1 MNWRVGAVSD
11 FQVSPGNQDYAQFSP
26 DGEWVAFISD
36 EMGRMANLWVS
47 RFDSP
52 EATKRPVTE
61 DGVAQTFPRWLGE
74 DQLLFLN
81 GSYDG
86 PQPPLHRVQ
95 RMKYSIDGDEFSW
108 EVLEPWPNAATV
120 YHFAVDPDGT
130 RLLVQRPETLP
141 DPDRFDKQ
149 VVLFSNFAQYVEE
162 QIGAPG
168 D

>member
-1 MNWRVGAVSD
+1 MGA
-11 FQVSPGNQDYAQFSP
+11 
-26 DGEWVAFISD
+26 IIR
-36 EMGRMANLWVS
+36 GRKAMS
-47 RFDSP
+47 
-52 EATKRPVTE
+52 
-61 DGVAQTFPRWLGE
+61 
-74 DQLLFLN
+74 
-81 GSYDG
+81 
-86 PQPPLHRVQ
+86 H
-95 RMKYSIDGDEFSW
+95 GDEFSW
-108 EVLEPWPNAATV
+108 EVLEPWPNATTV